1 MVYRYRVKA
10 KIEGDR
16 IDIDD
21 EVRKKIEGKILYVEI
36 FPPDT
41 VYVYLT
47 EPVEGLEA

>member
-1 MVYRYRVKA
+1 MVYRYKVKA
-10 KIEGDR
+10 KVEGDI

-21 EVRKKIEGKILYVEI
+21 EVRKKIGDKILYVEI